1 MKSRINKKVTSTN
14 TATNIGIEQLSFH
27 YKAEVEDILP
37 ERYAISP
44 SGASIPSHLDSL
56 YELSPA
62 NSVLESLSSPSITD
76 NKVLRPREYL
86 SLFNQTACDIEALG
100 KKTETKDLL
109 DAVKSMK
116 KIKVD
121 QNYLATAFYLLLQ
134 V

>member
-1 MKSRINKKVTSTN
+1 MKSRINKKVT
-14 TATNIGIEQLSFH
+14 ATNVGIEQLTFH
-27 YKAEVEDILP
+27 YKAEVEEILP
-37 ERYAISP
+37 ERYAMSP

-62 NSVLESLSSPSITD
+62 NGVLESLSTPFITD
-76 NKVLRPREYL
+76 NSVLRPREYL
-86 SLFNQTACDIEALG
+86 NLFNQTACDIEALG
-100 KKTETKDLL
+100 IKTETKDLL

-121 QNYLATAFYLLLQ
+121 QNYLAAAFYLLLQ